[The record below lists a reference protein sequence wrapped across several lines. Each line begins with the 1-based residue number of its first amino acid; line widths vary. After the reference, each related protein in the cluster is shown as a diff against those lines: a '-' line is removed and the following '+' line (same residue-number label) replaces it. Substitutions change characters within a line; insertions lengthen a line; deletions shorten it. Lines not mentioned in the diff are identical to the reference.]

1 MLQKFIALSFC
12 LISVLAQAQP
22 GQEPSITGPVRYSVA
37 NAHSH
42 NDYENPIPFLT
53 AYHEAFGSIEADVF
67 LVHDTLFIAHSEDE
81 LKRHRTLDDYYLRPL
96 NQFVLDNGGYPYKDS
111 ARHLQMLIEAK
122 TEAVPTINKLIA
134 MLRHYPALIHG
145 TKVSWVITG
154 HRPDPHTFIQ
164 YPSFIQFD
172 GDLGHVMDPAK
183 AYSTQALSKIAMLS
197 ADLKDYSKW
206 NGKSNIPASERRLL
220 DSVIA
225 KAHSLGKPVRF
236 WDSPD
241 EINAWYQLM
250 HRGVDYLNTDH
261 ITALAAFL
269 NGLPATTYTSV
280 VPYAPYAPTYA
291 SDATA
296 APAQKVILLIGDGT
310 GLAQLYAG
318 YTANHGALNLF
329 AIKKIG
335 LSKTSSA
342 DSYVTDSAP
351 GSTSIASGV
360 KTNNRYVGVDPEGQA
375 IALLPEILAP
385 QGIRSGLI
393 TAGDV
398 TDATPADFFAHRASR
413 DSAYAIFQDFAAS
426 PVTLLMGSG
435 NPAYGSSLASE
446 MKGHGVTVTST
457 LDSTGA
463 TGNAT
468 TITGGA
474 PGNGTQLTITGGA
487 AVNARWLVMQPQA
500 GLSMLNGRGDWLE
513 QAFTK
518 ASGILDGVF
527 APVNAGAGSAPT
539 RWFLMAEG
547 AQVDY
552 GGHKNDLAY
561 VTTEVLDF
569 DQLVG
574 AALRYADKDGHTL
587 VIVTADHETG
597 GLSLLDGDLKKGYV
611 SGQFSTHDHSG
622 IPVPVFAY
630 GPGSQYF
637 EGVYENTA
645 LFHKMLQAYGLKD
658 PQPPY
663 GTKDPQQP

>member
-22 GQEPSITGPVRYSVA
+22 GQAPSITGPVRYSVA

-67 LVHDTLFIAHSEDE
+67 LVHDTLFIGHSEDE
-81 LKRHRTLDDYYLRPL
+81 LKRHRTLDDYYLKPL
-96 NQFVLDNGGYPYKDS
+96 NQFVLDNGGHPYKDS
-111 ARHLQMLIEAK
+111 TRHLQMLIEAK

-134 MLRHYPALIHG
+134 MLRHYPALING

-164 YPSFIQFD
+164 YPSFIKFD
-172 GDLGHVMDPAK
+172 GDLGQVMDPAK

-241 EINAWYQLM
+241 EINAWYQLT

-261 ITALAAFL
+261 ITALATFL
-269 NGLPATTYTSV
+269 NGLPATAYTSA
-280 VPYAPYAPTYA
+280 VPYVPYVPTYA

-360 KTNNRYVGVDPEGQA
+360 KTNNRYVGVDPQGRT
-375 IALLPEILAP
+375 IGLLPEILAL

-398 TDATPADFFAHRASR
+398 TDATPADFFAHRANR
-413 DSAYAIFQDFAAS
+413 DSSYAIFQDFEAS

-435 NPAYGSSLASE
+435 NASYGSTLASE
-446 MKGHGVTVTST
+446 MKAHGVTVASA
-457 LDSTGA
+457 LDSTDAAGSVTQPA
-463 TGNAT
+463 
-468 TITGGA
+468 ITGAEGS
-474 PGNGTQLTITGGA
+474 P
-487 AVNARWLVMQPQA
+487 RWLVMQPQA

-513 QAFTK
+513 LAFAK
-518 ASGILDGVF
+518 ATGLLD
-527 APVNAGAGSAPT
+527 AEPAGSDLQSDNAAGSGGN
-539 RWFLMAEG
+539 RFFLMAEG

-597 GLSLLDGDLKKGYV
+597 GLSLLDGDFKKGYV

-645 LFHKMLQAYGLKD
+645 LFHRILQAYGLKD
-658 PQPPY
+658 PQQTSVIGEPHP
-663 GTKDPQQP
+663 

>member
-1 MLQKFIALSFC
+1 MKTPIALSLC
-12 LISVLAQAQP
+12 LLSILAKAQP
-22 GQEPSITGPVRYSVA
+22 AQYSVA

-53 AYHEAFGSIEADVF
+53 AYHEGFGSIEADVF
-67 LVHDTLFIAHSEDE
+67 LVHDTLFIAHAEDE
-81 LKRHRTLDDYYLRPL
+81 LKRHRTLEDYYLRPL
-96 NQFVLDNGGYPYKDS
+96 NGFVKENMGNPYKDS
-111 ARHLQMLIEAK
+111 SRHLQMLIEAK
-122 TEAVPTINKLIA
+122 TGAIPVINKLIA
-134 MLRHYPALIHG
+134 MLRHYPALIAG
-145 TKVSWVITG
+145 TKISWVITG
-154 HRPDPHTFIQ
+154 HRPDPQTFIQ

-172 GDLGHVMDPAK
+172 GDLDRVMDPANG
-183 AYSTQALSKIAMLS
+183 YSTQALSKIAMLS
-197 ADLKDYSKW
+197 ADLKDFSKW
-206 NGKSNIPASERRLL
+206 NGKSNIPAAERLRL
-220 DSVIA
+220 DSVIS

-250 HRGVDYLNTDH
+250 HLQVDFLNTDH
-261 ITALAAFL
+261 ITTLAAFL
-269 NGLPATTYTSV
+269 NGLTATTYTSS
-280 VPYAPYAPTYA
+280 VPYVPYSPTYV
-291 SDATA
+291 SDATNT
-296 APAQKVILLIGDGT
+296 PARKVILLIGDGT

-360 KTNNRYVGVDPEGQA
+360 KTNNRYVGVDPLGRP
-375 IALLPEILAP
+375 IALLPEVLKP

-398 TDATPADFFAHRASR
+398 TDATPADFFAHRARR
-413 DSAYAIFQDFAAS
+413 DSSFAIFQDYVTS

-435 NPAYGSSLASE
+435 NSTYGPVLAAS
-446 MKGHGVTVTST
+446 MRAQGITVTST
-457 LDSTGA
+457 LDSVGLAPSPVRSGGA
-463 TGNAT
+463 T
-468 TITGGA
+468 TGPGA
-474 PGNGTQLTITGGA
+474 ENPGPAPAIPG
-487 AVNARWLVMQPQA
+487 RWLVMQPQA
-500 GLSMLNGRGDWLE
+500 GLSMLNGRGDWLAR
-513 QAFTK
+513 AFVK
-518 ASGILDGVF
+518 ATDILD
-527 APVNAGAGSAPT
+527 AGSAT
-539 RWFLMAEG
+539 SVDSGTNRFFIMAEG

-569 DQLVG
+569 DQLIGV
-574 AALRYADKDGHTL
+574 ALRYADKDGHTL

-597 GLSLLDGDLKKGYV
+597 GLSLLDGDFHKGYV

-645 LFHKMLQAYGLKD
+645 LFHKILQAYGITD
-658 PQPPY
+658 PSRP
-663 GTKDPQQP
+663 